1 MEKDKEKHS
10 GWILEGFPRTRLQ
23 ALALQQMK
31 IIPDKFFMLNI
42 ADQMSVENLK
52 QKLVQGGTSAQYNNE
67 FELNQIAR
75 NAITEYRVNI

>member
-1 MEKDKEKHS
+1 
-10 GWILEGFPRTRLQ
+10 
-23 ALALQQMK
+23 MK